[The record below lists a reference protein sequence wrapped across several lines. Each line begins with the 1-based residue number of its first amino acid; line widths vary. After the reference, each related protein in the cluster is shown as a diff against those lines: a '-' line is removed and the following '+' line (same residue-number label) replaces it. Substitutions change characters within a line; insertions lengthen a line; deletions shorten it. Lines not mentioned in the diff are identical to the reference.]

1 MSKVTVNFIKC
12 AMIYFALAM
21 ILGITMTIDGPNYPL
36 RPIHT
41 HFNLLG
47 WISMMIFGV
56 AYHILPRF
64 SGAPLWSDKL
74 SVAHLWLANIGLIG
88 MAIGWWVLSQGMSN
102 ATLHVFSL
110 VTGISVLMFLVNM
123 FKTIQVGPAFQ
134 PKPK

>member
-21 ILGITMTIDGPNYPL
+21 ILGVTMTIAGPNYPL

-47 WISMMIFGV
+47 WMSMMIFGV

-64 SGAPLWSDKL
+64 SGVPLWSDKL
-74 SVAHLWLANIGLIG
+74 SVVHLWVANIGLIG
-88 MAIGWWVLSQGMSN
+88 MAIGWWLQSQGVGFVP
-102 ATLHVFSL
+102 LHIFSL
-110 VTGISVLMFLVNM
+110 VQGVSVVMFLVNM
-123 FKTIQVGPAFQ
+123 FKTIKVGPAFQ
-134 PKPK
+134 AKP